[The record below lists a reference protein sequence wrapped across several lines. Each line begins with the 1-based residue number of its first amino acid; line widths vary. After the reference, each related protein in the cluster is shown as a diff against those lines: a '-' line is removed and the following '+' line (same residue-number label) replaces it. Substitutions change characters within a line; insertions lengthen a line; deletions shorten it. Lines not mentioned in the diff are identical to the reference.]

1 MQLSIIIPVY
11 KVEKYI
17 RDTLQ
22 SIYRQQYDEN
32 LFEVIVINDGTP
44 DDSMRIVAEFTNK
57 HANLHIINQKNQGL
71 SCAGNAGLK
80 IAQGE
85 YVWFVDSDDTVT
97 EESIGKVIECIERS
111 KADVI
116 GFSILKVSE
125 ANRVSEV
132 ESAIWNEHCRFS
144 SNQIVCDKSI
154 LFSLHTGAA
163 VRYVYR
169 RAFLQMN
176 HLRFYPG
183 ILYEDQEFLPRV
195 FSLAN
200 SFYISSFISY
210 RYLLRSSGSIMSQ
223 FSLRS
228 LRDTLTIV
236 RSYETWLQE
245 EIKGKSALINAYIN
259 GCIFNHTY
267 WLLSFKAVTFRDEQ
281 KEFMRDHYAEIRRK
295 CLTAGWKSL
304 KGNFRLTRAVR
315 LLMVFLIPHHL
326 IK

>member
-71 SCAGNAGLK
+71 SCARNAGLK

-116 GFSILKVSE
+116 GLSLIHISE
-125 ANRVSEV
+125 
-132 ESAIWNEHCRFS
+132 
-144 SNQIVCDKSI
+144 
-154 LFSLHTGAA
+154 
-163 VRYVYR
+163 
-169 RAFLQMN
+169 
-176 HLRFYPG
+176 P
-183 ILYEDQEFLPRV
+183 
-195 FSLAN
+195 
-200 SFYISSFISY
+200 
-210 RYLLRSSGSIMSQ
+210 
-223 FSLRS
+223 
-228 LRDTLTIV
+228 
-236 RSYETWLQE
+236 
-245 EIKGKSALINAYIN
+245 
-259 GCIFNHTY
+259 
-267 WLLSFKAVTFRDEQ
+267 
-281 KEFMRDHYAEIRRK
+281 
-295 CLTAGWKSL
+295 
-304 KGNFRLTRAVR
+304 TR
-315 LLMVFLIPHHL
+315 PY
-326 IK
+326 

>member
-71 SCAGNAGLK
+71 SCARNAGLK

-116 GFSILKVSE
+116 GLAYSKSVKRIECLKWNQPFGTNIVVSHLTKLSVTK
-125 ANRVSEV
+125 AFYSHFIRV
-132 ESAIWNEHCRFS
+132 
-144 SNQIVCDKSI
+144 
-154 LFSLHTGAA
+154 
-163 VRYVYR
+163 
-169 RAFLQMN
+169 
-176 HLRFYPG
+176 
-183 ILYEDQEFLPRV
+183 LP
-195 FSLAN
+195 FAM
-200 SFYISSFISY
+200 FTD
-210 RYLLRSSGSIMSQ
+210 G
-223 FSLRS
+223 
-228 LRDTLTIV
+228 
-236 RSYETWLQE
+236 
-245 EIKGKSALINAYIN
+245 
-259 GCIFNHTY
+259 
-267 WLLSFKAVTFRDEQ
+267 LSFK
-281 KEFMRDHYAEIRRK
+281 
-295 CLTAGWKSL
+295 
-304 KGNFRLTRAVR
+304 
-315 LLMVFLIPHHL
+315 
-326 IK
+326 